1 MRVPGAF
8 SPNPR
13 PAPALLLSDLPS
25 LPRPLPSLTPAVTKT
40 SQRISSKLRVGIS
53 VHKSLLSRVN
63 YKALT
68 EIDAMTAVH
77 LPMSE
82 RVLDKLAD
90 ILFATDEILDMIR
103 IEERPPDATTV
114 VVESSVQR
122 VYDQVN
128 ELMKK
133 LAD

>member
-1 MRVPGAF
+1 
-8 SPNPR
+8 
-13 PAPALLLSDLPS
+13 
-25 LPRPLPSLTPAVTKT
+25 
-40 SQRISSKLRVGIS
+40 
-53 VHKSLLSRVN
+53 
-63 YKALT
+63 
-68 EIDAMTAVH
+68 
-77 LPMSE
+77 MSE

-103 IEERPPDATTV
+103 VEERLPDPTAV
-114 VVESSVQR
+114 VVEDSVQR

>member
-1 MRVPGAF
+1 V
-8 SPNPR
+8 N
-13 PAPALLLSDLPS
+13 
-25 LPRPLPSLTPAVTKT
+25 TKA
-40 SQRISSKLRVGIS
+40 SF
-53 VHKSLLSRVN
+53 
-63 YKALT
+63 
-68 EIDAMTAVH
+68 EIDAMNAVY

-103 IEERPPDATTV
+103 VEERLPDRTTV
-114 VVESSVQR
+114 VVEREVR
-122 VYDQVN
+122 GVYDQIN

>member
-1 MRVPGAF
+1 MKYQAAF
-8 SPNPR
+8 
-13 PAPALLLSDLPS
+13 
-25 LPRPLPSLTPAVTKT
+25 
-40 SQRISSKLRVGIS
+40 
-53 VHKSLLSRVN
+53 
-63 YKALT
+63 

-103 IEERPPDATTV
+103 VEERLPDPTTV
-114 VVESSVQR
+114 GVESSVQSL
-122 VYDQVN
+122 YDQVN

>member
-1 MRVPGAF
+1 MR
-8 SPNPR
+8 
-13 PAPALLLSDLPS
+13 
-25 LPRPLPSLTPAVTKT
+25 
-40 SQRISSKLRVGIS
+40 
-53 VHKSLLSRVN
+53 
-63 YKALT
+63 
-68 EIDAMTAVH
+68 AVH

-103 IEERPPDATTV
+103 VEERLPDPTAVTV
-114 VVESSVQR
+114 ASSVQS
-122 VYDQVN
+122 VYDQIN

>member
-1 MRVPGAF
+1 V
-8 SPNPR
+8 N
-13 PAPALLLSDLPS
+13 
-25 LPRPLPSLTPAVTKT
+25 
-40 SQRISSKLRVGIS
+40 
-53 VHKSLLSRVN
+53 HK
-63 YKALT
+63 AHI

-90 ILFATDEILDMIR
+90 ILFATDEILDMIKV
-103 IEERPPDATTV
+103 EERLPDPTAV
-114 VVESSVQR
+114 AVEASVKS

>member
-1 MRVPGAF
+1 
-8 SPNPR
+8 
-13 PAPALLLSDLPS
+13 
-25 LPRPLPSLTPAVTKT
+25 
-40 SQRISSKLRVGIS
+40 
-53 VHKSLLSRVN
+53 VN
-63 YKALT
+63 QKATL
-68 EIDAMTAVH
+68 EFDAMNAVH

-103 IEERPPDATTV
+103 VEERLLDPTSI
-114 VVESSVQR
+114 VVEESVQQ

-133 LAD
+133 LVD

>member
-1 MRVPGAF
+1 M
-8 SPNPR
+8 
-13 PAPALLLSDLPS
+13 
-25 LPRPLPSLTPAVTKT
+25 
-40 SQRISSKLRVGIS
+40 
-53 VHKSLLSRVN
+53 N
-63 YKALT
+63 YKALA

-103 IEERPPDATTV
+103 VEERPPDPTAV
-114 VVESSVQR
+114 VVGDSVQR
-122 VYDQVN
+122 VYDQIN

>member
-1 MRVPGAF
+1 MH
-8 SPNPR
+8 
-13 PAPALLLSDLPS
+13 
-25 LPRPLPSLTPAVTKT
+25 AV
-40 SQRISSKLRVGIS
+40 
-53 VHKSLLSRVN
+53 
-63 YKALT
+63 Y
-68 EIDAMTAVH
+68 

-90 ILFATDEILDMIR
+90 ILFATDEILDMLR
-103 IEERPPDATTV
+103 VEERMPDRTAV
-114 VVESSVQR
+114 VVESSVRR